1 VKIKQEE
8 KERLG
13 LKLLRELQKDYLKTE
28 QERSKRGTKV
38 IDKIYNE
45 RYKQLVYYKQF
56 IVPLS
61 KTPS

>member
-1 VKIKQEE
+1 MKIKQEE